1 MKTKN
6 FKFDQIQNY
15 LQKKGF
21 IISRKKSNPFLNK
34 DLSNIYVTILSSF
47 LLITFFYL
55 SPIYFEYKKNI
66 IYNEKE
72 VKNKS
77 KSNFEKVLD
86 GKSLE
91 KDLSLLD
98 QGLDVTNLLEDIFQF
113 DELPTDTVRL
123 SATTLEQLFK
133 DTNYNLKDIRE
144 TKLVK
149 PINLSLL
156 PEKMKMIEN
165 TNKRKKLFIKI
176 ILPLILEENNR
187 IKQDRK
193 KFFTILNKNKNTK
206 SEKKWIEKKFKQY
219 GVVSKDFST
228 LKIRM
233 DEIPVSLVIAQA
245 AKETGWG
252 TSRFAIEGNALF
264 GQWTYTGEGIKPANA
279 GSEDTHKVMKFKI
292 LQASVR
298 AYQRNL
304 NTHSSYKGLD

>member
-15 LQKKGF
+15 LHKKGF
-21 IISRKKSNPFLNK
+21 IISKKKSNPFSNKNLN
-34 DLSNIYVTILSSF
+34 NIYVTILSSF

-55 SPIYFEYKKNI
+55 SPVYFEYKKNI

-86 GKSLE
+86 GKSVE

-133 DTNYNLKDIRE
+133 DTNYNLKDVRE

-165 TNKRKKLFIKI
+165 TKKRKKLFIKI

-193 KFFTILNKNKNTK
+193 KFFTILNKNKN
-206 SEKKWIEKKFKQY
+206 KK
-219 GVVSKDFST
+219 
-228 LKIRM
+228 
-233 DEIPVSLVIAQA
+233 
-245 AKETGWG
+245 
-252 TSRFAIEGNALF
+252 
-264 GQWTYTGEGIKPANA
+264 
-279 GSEDTHKVMKFKI
+279 
-292 LQASVR
+292 
-298 AYQRNL
+298 
-304 NTHSSYKGLD
+304 